1 MRRGARRGAL
11 DAAERGPV
19 RAAARG
25 FTLVELLISTAIMVL
40 LASAV
45 GTWMTD
51 RRDHVGEQQA
61 PARYALDAHTALTR
75 IARDARAASAVTV
88 GDGTLTFRVDDA
100 EVTYALREGALFRDA
115 PEGRLALAAD
125 VVGFSATREGRR
137 LDIGLRFAAR
147 IGAWRTAAQHG
158 TTVALPRELP

>member
-1 MRRGARRGAL
+1 MRRGADRGAR
-11 DAAERGPV
+11 AAGERGPA
-19 RAAARG
+19 RLAARG
-25 FTLVELLISTAIMVL
+25 FTLAELLISTAIMVL

-75 IARDARAASAVTV
+75 IARDARAASAVVV
-88 GDGTLTFRVDDA
+88 GDETLGFTVDGADI
-100 EVTYALREGALFRDA
+100 VYALRDGALLRDA
-115 PEGRLALAAD
+115 PDGRLALAAD
-125 VVGFSATREGRR
+125 VAAFHATRDGRR
-137 LDIGLRFAAR
+137 LDLSLRFAAR

-158 TTVALPRELP
+158 TTVALPKDLP